1 MNKRLTKATTMTLT
15 TTKDAGYEIRAIEEN
30 YTTQHVNIFN
40 EDIINGTSSLTNLD
54 INSIN
59 VTQQR
64 GY

>member
-1 MNKRLTKATTMTLT
+1 MTLT

-59 VTQQR
+59 MTQQR

>member
-40 EDIINGTSSLTNLD
+40 EGYNGTSSHTNLD

-59 VTQQR
+59 MTQQR